1 MHSSD
6 SGGIGSVTEGAA
18 AKRADRWIFF
28 CFLILLVWAPIPLGS
43 KIAWAS
49 SLLDTGLYALAMA
62 WLALYALNLAQV
74 PHAFRRAWPALA
86 LFGGWLLLLCVQ
98 VLPLPEAA
106 IALLS
111 HGSMEAGREAQPWM
125 RSHGPAAVISV
136 DPEASWEFLSRSLA
150 YAAAFGLTLVL
161 AHSRDRLQTLALVL
175 VGSGVF
181 QATLGSFLHL
191 AGARYELFNTL
202 LDHSTSAMGTFAN
215 RDHFAGYMEMTL
227 AVGIG
232 MMIATLRGGGPRTW
246 RQALRDWTSWLLS
259 PRVLLRL
266 MLVVMVIALV
276 MTRSRMGNS
285 AFFVS
290 MLVAGAIGLA
300 LSRHATRS
308 TVILL
313 VSLVVIDIFVV
324 GAWFGVEK
332 VIHRLEQTS
341 LTRSDKAR
349 DQASGKGQEQSV
361 EERAEPG
368 LMALKALKEFPFVG
382 SGGGTFY
389 VVFPKYRE
397 QEIDGWYDHGHNDYV
412 QFATE
417 TGVLGVGLVGLLVLA
432 TFLVALKTQYQRR
445 DPLARGVAF
454 GVTMGIIAL
463 MIHSWVDFNLQ
474 RPANALSFV
483 VLLAM
488 GWAAQTVGRHGQE

>member
-1 MHSSD
+1 MEHA
-6 SGGIGSVTEGAA
+6 EP
-18 AKRADRWIFF
+18 KHADRWIFV
-28 CFLILLVWAPIPLGS
+28 CFLVLLVWAPLPPGT
-43 KIAWAS
+43 KRQWAS
-49 SLLDTGLYALAMA
+49 SILETGLFALGMA
-62 WLALYALNLAQV
+62 WLALYALNVVRV
-74 PHAFRRAWPALA
+74 PHTFRRAWPALV
-86 LFGGWLLLLCVQ
+86 LFGGWLLVLCAQ
-98 VLPLPEAA
+98 ILPLPEAV
-106 IALLS
+106 IAALS
-111 HGSMEAGREAQPWM
+111 QGSVEASREAQAGAGI
-125 RSHGPAAVISV
+125 RSYGPAAVISV
-136 DPEASWEFLSRSLA
+136 DPEASWAFLFRSLA

-161 AHSRDRLQTLALVL
+161 ANSRDRLRTLAFVL
-175 VGSGVF
+175 IGSGVF
-181 QATLGSFLHL
+181 QATLGSFFHL
-191 AGARYELFNTL
+191 AGVRYELFNTVI
-202 LDHSTSAMGTFAN
+202 DHSGSAMGTLQN
-215 RDHFAGYMEMTL
+215 RDHFAGYLEMTL

-246 RQALRDWTSWLLS
+246 RQMLRDWASWLLS

-276 MTRSRMGNS
+276 MTRSRGGNT

-341 LTRSDKAR
+341 LTRSDKAT
-349 DQASGKGQEQSV
+349 DTASGRGQEQSV
-361 EERAEPG
+361 EERVEPG
-368 LMALKALKEFPFVG
+368 LMALKALKDFPVLG

-389 VVFPKYRE
+389 VVFSKYRE
-397 QEIDGWYDHGHNDYV
+397 QEVEGYYAHAHNDYV

-417 TGVLGVGLVGLLVLA
+417 TGVLGVGLVGLLVLS
-432 TFLVALKTQYQRR
+432 TFLVALKAQYERR
-445 DPLARGVAF
+445 DALARGVAF

-474 RPANALSFV
+474 RQANALTFV

-488 GWAAQTVGRHGQE
+488 GWVAHSVERAERE

>member
-1 MHSSD
+1 M
-6 SGGIGSVTEGAA
+6 EYPE
-18 AKRADRWIFF
+18 AKRADRWIFV
-28 CFLILLVWAPIPLGS
+28 CFLALLVWAPIPLSS
-43 KIAWAS
+43 KRQWAS
-49 SLLDTGLYALAMA
+49 SILEAGLFGLGVA
-62 WLALYALNLAQV
+62 WLVLYALNLASL
-74 PHAFRRAWPALA
+74 PRTFRRAWPALV
-86 LFGGWLLLLCVQ
+86 LFGLWLLVLCVQ
-98 VLPLPEAA
+98 VLPLPEAV
-106 IALLS
+106 IAAVS
-111 HGSMEAGREAQPWM
+111 HGSLEAGASRETQPWM
-125 RSHGPAAVISV
+125 KSHGLTAVISV

-161 AHSRDRLQTLALVL
+161 ARSRDRLRVLAFVL
-175 VGSGVF
+175 IGSGVF
-181 QATLGSFLHL
+181 QATLGSFFHL
-191 AGARYELFNTL
+191 AGVRYELFNTV
-202 LDHSTSAMGTFAN
+202 LDHSGSAMGTFVN

-246 RQALRDWTSWLLS
+246 RQMLRDWVSWLVS

-290 MLVAGAIGLA
+290 MLAAGAIGLV
-300 LSRHATRS
+300 LWRHATRS

-313 VSLVVIDIFVV
+313 ASLVVIDIFVV

-341 LTRSDKAR
+341 LTRSDR
-349 DQASGKGQEQSV
+349 DNDRKSGKGEEGSV
-361 EERAEPG
+361 EERVEPG

-397 QEIDGWYDHGHNDYV
+397 QEIDGYYDHAHNDYV

-417 TGVLGVGLVGLLVLA
+417 TGVVGVSLVGLLVLT
-432 TFLVALKTQYQRR
+432 TFLVALRTMYERR

-454 GVTMGIIAL
+454 GVAMGIIAL

-474 RPANALSFV
+474 IPANALTFV

-488 GWAAQTVGRHGQE
+488 GWAAQTVERVERVGMVERV

>member
-1 MHSSD
+1 MEH
-6 SGGIGSVTEGAA
+6 VE
-18 AKRADRWIFF
+18 AKHADRWIFA
-28 CFLILLVWAPIPLGS
+28 CFLVLLVWAPIPLSS
-43 KIAWAS
+43 KRQWAS
-49 SLLDTGLYALAMA
+49 SILETGLFGLGMA
-62 WLALYALNLAQV
+62 WLALYALNLARL
-74 PHAFRRAWPALA
+74 PRTFRRAWPALV
-86 LFGGWLLLLCVQ
+86 LFGLWLLVLCVQ
-98 VLPLPEAA
+98 VLPLPEAV
-106 IALLS
+106 IAALS
-111 HGSMEAGREAQPWM
+111 RGSVEAGAGREAAQPWIGF
-125 RSHGPAAVISV
+125 RGPAAVISV

-161 AHSRDRLQTLALVL
+161 ARSRNRLRALAFVL
-175 VGSGVF
+175 IGSGVF
-181 QATLGSFLHL
+181 QATLGGFFHL
-191 AGARYELFNTL
+191 AGVRYELFDTV
-202 LDHSTSAMGTFAN
+202 LDHSGSAMGTFVN

-246 RQALRDWTSWLLS
+246 RQMLRDWVSWLVS

-290 MLVAGAIGLA
+290 MLIAGAIGLVLA
-300 LSRHATRS
+300 RHATRS

-313 VSLVVIDIFVV
+313 ASLVVIDIFVV

-332 VIHRLEQTS
+332 VMHRLEQTS
-341 LTRSDKAR
+341 LTRSGKASH
-349 DQASGKGQEQSV
+349 QAGGNGAEQSV
-361 EERAEPG
+361 EERVEPG

-397 QEIDGWYDHGHNDYV
+397 QEIDGYYDHAHNDYV
-412 QFATE
+412 QFTTE
-417 TGVLGVGLVGLLVLA
+417 TGVVGVSLVGLLVLS
-432 TFLVALKTQYQRR
+432 TLLVALRTQYERR

-463 MIHSWVDFNLQ
+463 LIHSWVDFNLQ
-474 RPANALSFV
+474 IPANALTFV

-488 GWAAQTVGRHGQE
+488 GWVAQTVERVERVETVETVDRE

>member
-1 MHSSD
+1 MEHA
-6 SGGIGSVTEGAA
+6 E
-18 AKRADRWIFF
+18 AKHADRWIFV
-28 CFLILLVWAPIPLGS
+28 CFLVLLVWAPLPLSS
-43 KIAWAS
+43 KLQWAS
-49 SLLDTGLYALAMA
+49 SILETCLFALGMA
-62 WLALYALNLAQV
+62 WLALYALNLARV
-74 PHAFRRAWPALA
+74 PRPFRRAWPALV
-86 LFGGWLLLLCVQ
+86 LFGGWLLVLCAQ
-98 VLPLPEAA
+98 VLPLPEAV
-106 IALLS
+106 IAALS
-111 HGSMEAGREAQPWM
+111 HGSVEASREAQTGI
-125 RSHGPAAVISV
+125 RSYGPAAVISV
-136 DPEASWEFLSRSLA
+136 DPEASWEFLFRSLA

-161 AHSRDRLQTLALVL
+161 ANRRDRLQTLAFVL
-175 VGSGVF
+175 IGSGVF
-181 QATLGSFLHL
+181 QATLGSFFHL
-191 AGARYELFNTL
+191 AGVKYELFNTA
-202 LDHSTSAMGTFAN
+202 LDHSSSAIGTFVN
-215 RDHFAGYMEMTL
+215 YDHFAGYLEMTL

-246 RQALRDWTSWLLS
+246 RQMLRDWASWLLS

-290 MLVAGAIGLA
+290 MLVAGVIGLA

-313 VSLVVIDIFVV
+313 VSLIVIDIFVV

-341 LTRSDKAR
+341 LTRSDRAIE
-349 DQASGKGQEQSV
+349 QASGRGQEGSV
-361 EERAEPG
+361 EERVEPG
-368 LMALKALKEFPFVG
+368 LMALKALKEFPILG

-389 VVFPKYRE
+389 VVFPRYRE
-397 QEIDGWYDHGHNDYV
+397 QEIDGYYDHAHNDYV

-417 TGVLGVGLVGLLVLA
+417 TGVLGLGLVGLLVLS
-432 TFLVALKTQYQRR
+432 TFLVALKTQYERR
-445 DPLARGVAF
+445 DALARGVAF

-474 RPANALSFV
+474 RPANALTFV

-488 GWAAQTVGRHGQE
+488 GWAAWSVERRERE

>member
-1 MHSSD
+1 MQHA
-6 SGGIGSVTEGAA
+6 E
-18 AKRADRWIFF
+18 AKHADRWIFV
-28 CFLILLVWAPIPLGS
+28 CFLVLLVWAPIPLGS
-43 KIAWAS
+43 KRQWAS
-49 SLLDTGLYALAMA
+49 SILEAGLFGLGVA
-62 WLALYALNLAQV
+62 WLALYALNLARV
-74 PHAFRRAWPALA
+74 PRTFRRAWPALV
-86 LFGGWLLLLCVQ
+86 LFGLWLLVLCVQ
-98 VLPLPEAA
+98 VLPLPEAVIDA
-106 IALLS
+106 LS
-111 HGSMEAGREAQPWM
+111 HGWVEAGREAQPWI
-125 RSHGPAAVISV
+125 RFHGPAAVISV

-161 AHSRDRLQTLALVL
+161 VRSRDRLRTLAFVL
-175 VGSGVF
+175 IGSGVF
-181 QATLGSFLHL
+181 QATLGSFFHL
-191 AGARYELFNTL
+191 AGVRYELFNTV
-202 LDHSTSAMGTFAN
+202 LDHSGSAMGTFVN

-246 RQALRDWTSWLLS
+246 RQMLRDWVSWLVS

-285 AFFVS
+285 AFFMS
-290 MLVAGAIGLA
+290 MLVAGAIGLV
-300 LSRHATRS
+300 LGRHATRS

-313 VSLVVIDIFVV
+313 ASLVVIDIFVV

-332 VIHRLEQTS
+332 VMHRLEQTS
-341 LTRSDKAR
+341 LTRSDKASNK
-349 DQASGKGQEQSV
+349 ASGTGQEQSV
-361 EERAEPG
+361 EERVEPG

-389 VVFPKYRE
+389 VVFPKYRG
-397 QEIDGWYDHGHNDYV
+397 QEIDGYYDHAHNDYV

-417 TGVLGVGLVGLLVLA
+417 TGVVGVSLVGLLVLS
-432 TFLVALKTQYQRR
+432 TLLVALRTQYERR

-463 MIHSWVDFNLQ
+463 LIHSWVDFNLQ
-474 RPANALSFV
+474 IPANALTFV

-488 GWAAQTVGRHGQE
+488 GWVAQTVDRVTPSGSG

>member
-1 MHSSD
+1 MEHA
-6 SGGIGSVTEGAA
+6 E
-18 AKRADRWIFF
+18 AKRADRWIFA
-28 CFLILLVWAPIPLGS
+28 CFLVLLVWAPIPLGG
-43 KIAWAS
+43 KRQWAS
-49 SLLDTGLYALAMA
+49 SILETGLFALGMA
-62 WLALYALNLAQV
+62 WLALYALNLARV
-74 PHAFRRAWPALA
+74 PRTARRAWPALV
-86 LFGGWLLLLCVQ
+86 LFGGWLLVLCAQ
-98 VLPLPEAA
+98 VLPLPEAV

-111 HGSMEAGREAQPWM
+111 QGSLEAGAGREALPWM
-125 RSHGPAAVISV
+125 QSHGAAAVISV
-136 DPEASWEFLSRSLA
+136 DPDASRAFLSRSLA
-150 YAAAFGLTLVL
+150 YAGAFGLTLVL
-161 AHSRDRLQTLALVL
+161 ARTRNRLRTLAFVL
-175 VGSGVF
+175 IGSGVF

-191 AGARYELFNTL
+191 ARARYELFNTVM
-202 LDHSTSAMGTFAN
+202 DHSASAIGTFASY
-215 RDHFAGYMEMTL
+215 DHFAGYLEMTL

-246 RQALRDWTSWLLS
+246 RQTLRDWASWLLS
-259 PRVLLRL
+259 PRVLLRA

-276 MTRSRMGNS
+276 MTRSRGGNS

-290 MLVAGAIGLA
+290 MLAAGVIGLA

-313 VSLVVIDIFVV
+313 ASLVVIDIFVV

-341 LTRSDKAR
+341 LTRSDRAIDKAI
-349 DQASGKGQEQSV
+349 GKGQEQSV
-361 EERAEPG
+361 EERVEPG
-368 LMALKALKEFPFVG
+368 LMALKALKEFPILG

-389 VVFPKYRE
+389 VVFPRYRE
-397 QEIDGWYDHGHNDYV
+397 REIDGYYDHAHNDYV

-417 TGVLGVGLVGLLVLA
+417 TGVLGLGLVGALVLS
-432 TFLVALKTQYQRR
+432 TFLVALRTQYERR
-445 DPLARGVAF
+445 DALARGVAF

-474 RPANALSFV
+474 RPANALTFV

-488 GWAAQTVGRHGQE
+488 GWAAWSVERTERAESVDAE

>member
-1 MHSSD
+1 MQHA
-6 SGGIGSVTEGAA
+6 E
-18 AKRADRWIFF
+18 AKHADRWIFV
-28 CFLILLVWAPIPLGS
+28 CFLVLLVWAPIPLSS
-43 KIAWAS
+43 KRQWAS
-49 SLLDTGLYALAMA
+49 SILEAGLFGLGVA
-62 WLALYALNLAQV
+62 WLALYALNLARV
-74 PHAFRRAWPALA
+74 PRTFRRAWPALV
-86 LFGGWLLLLCVQ
+86 LFGLWLLVLCVQ
-98 VLPLPEAA
+98 VLPLPEAV
-106 IALLS
+106 IAALS
-111 HGSMEAGREAQPWM
+111 HGSVEAGAGREAAQPWIGF
-125 RSHGPAAVISV
+125 HGPAAVISV

-161 AHSRDRLQTLALVL
+161 ARSRDRLRALAFVL
-175 VGSGVF
+175 IGSGVF
-181 QATLGSFLHL
+181 QATLGSFFHL
-191 AGARYELFNTL
+191 AGVRYELFNTV
-202 LDHSTSAMGTFAN
+202 LDHSGSAMGTFVN

-246 RQALRDWTSWLLS
+246 RQMLRDWVSWLVS

-290 MLVAGAIGLA
+290 MLIAGAIGLV
-300 LSRHATRS
+300 LWRHATRS

-313 VSLVVIDIFVV
+313 ASLVVIDIFVV

-332 VIHRLEQTS
+332 VMHRLEQTS
-341 LTRSDKAR
+341 LTRSDKAS
-349 DQASGKGQEQSV
+349 DKASGTGHEQSV
-361 EERAEPG
+361 EERVEPG

-397 QEIDGWYDHGHNDYV
+397 QEIDGYYDHAHNDYV

-417 TGVLGVGLVGLLVLA
+417 TGVVGVSLVGLLVLS
-432 TFLVALKTQYQRR
+432 TLLVALRTQYERR
-445 DPLARGVAF
+445 DPLVRGVAF

-463 MIHSWVDFNLQ
+463 LIHSWVDFNLQ
-474 RPANALSFV
+474 IPANALTFV

-488 GWAAQTVGRHGQE
+488 GWVAQTVERVERVERMTSEGSG

>member
-1 MHSSD
+1 MEHA
-6 SGGIGSVTEGAA
+6 E
-18 AKRADRWIFF
+18 AKHADRWIFA
-28 CFLILLVWAPIPLGS
+28 CFLVLLVWAPLPLSS
-43 KIAWAS
+43 KGQWAS
-49 SLLDTGLYALAMA
+49 SILEVGLFSLGVA
-62 WLALYALNLAQV
+62 WLALYALNLARL
-74 PHAFRRAWPALA
+74 PRPFRRAWPALV
-86 LFGGWLLLLCVQ
+86 LFGCWLLVLCVQ
-98 VLPLPEAA
+98 VLPLPEGL

-111 HGSMEAGREAQPWM
+111 QGSAEAGGEAQPWM

-136 DPEASWEFLSRSLA
+136 DPDVSWAFISRSLA

-161 AHSRDRLQTLALVL
+161 ANCRDRLQTLAFVL
-175 VGSGVF
+175 IGSGVF
-181 QATLGSFLHL
+181 QATLGSFFHL
-191 AGARYELFNTL
+191 AGMKYELFNTG
-202 LDHSTSAMGTFAN
+202 LDHSGAAMGTFVN
-215 RDHFAGYMEMTL
+215 RDHFAGYLEMTL

-246 RQALRDWTSWLLS
+246 RQMLRDWVSWLVS

-266 MLVVMVIALV
+266 MLVVMVIAMV

-290 MLVAGAIGLA
+290 MLVAGVIGLA

-341 LTRSDKAR
+341 LTRSDKASAT
-349 DQASGKGQEQSV
+349 ASGKGQEQSV
-361 EERAEPG
+361 EERVEPG
-368 LMALKALKEFPFVG
+368 LMALKVLKQFPILG

-397 QEIDGWYDHGHNDYV
+397 QEVDGYYDHAHNDYV

-417 TGVLGVGLVGLLVLA
+417 TGILGVGLVGLLVLS
-432 TFLVALKTQYQRR
+432 TFLVALKTQYERR
-445 DPLARGVAF
+445 DPLSRGVAF

-474 RPANALSFV
+474 RPANALTFV

-488 GWAAQTVGRHGQE
+488 GWVAWSVERQEREDA

>member
-1 MHSSD
+1 MEHA
-6 SGGIGSVTEGAA
+6 E
-18 AKRADRWIFF
+18 AKHADRWIFV
-28 CFLILLVWAPIPLGS
+28 CFLALLVWVPIPLSS
-43 KIAWAS
+43 KRQWAS
-49 SLLDTGLYALAMA
+49 GILETGLFALGIA
-62 WLALYALNLAQV
+62 WLALYALNLARV
-74 PHAFRRAWPALA
+74 PHTFRRAWPALA
-86 LFGGWLLLLCVQ
+86 LFGGWLLVLCAQ
-98 VLPLPEAA
+98 VLPLPEAV
-106 IALLS
+106 IAALS
-111 HGSMEAGREAQPWM
+111 HGSTEASREAQTGI
-125 RSHGPAAVISV
+125 RSYGPAAVISV
-136 DPEASWEFLSRSLA
+136 DPEASWAFLSRSLA

-161 AHSRDRLQTLALVL
+161 ARSTDRLQTLAFVL
-175 VGSGVF
+175 IGSGVF

-191 AGARYELFNTL
+191 AGARYELFNTV
-202 LDHSTSAMGTFAN
+202 LDHSGSAMGTFVN

-246 RQALRDWTSWLLS
+246 RQMLRDWASWLLS

-290 MLVAGAIGLA
+290 MLIAGAIGLA
-300 LSRHATRS
+300 LWRHATRS

-313 VSLVVIDIFVV
+313 ASLVVIDIFVV
-324 GAWFGVEK
+324 GTWFGVEK

-341 LTRSDKAR
+341 LTRADRDSDKKR
-349 DQASGKGQEQSV
+349 GKGEEGSV
-361 EERAEPG
+361 EERVEPG
-368 LMALKALKEFPFVG
+368 LMALNALKEFPILG

-397 QEIDGWYDHGHNDYV
+397 REIDGYYDHAHNDYI

-417 TGVLGVGLVGLLVLA
+417 TGVLGVGLIGLLVLS
-432 TFLVALKTQYQRR
+432 TFLVALKTQYERR
-445 DPLARGVAF
+445 DPLARGMAF
-454 GVTMGIIAL
+454 GVTMAIIAL

-474 RPANALSFV
+474 RPANALTFV

-488 GWAAQTVGRHGQE
+488 GWAAHSVERADRRGEAKAD

>member
-1 MHSSD
+1 MEHA
-6 SGGIGSVTEGAA
+6 E
-18 AKRADRWIFF
+18 AKHADRWIFV
-28 CFLILLVWAPIPLGS
+28 CFLVLLVWAPLPLSS
-43 KIAWAS
+43 KRQWAS
-49 SLLDTGLYALAMA
+49 SIFEIGLFALAMA
-62 WLALYALNLAQV
+62 WLALYALNLARV
-74 PHAFRRAWPALA
+74 PHAARRAWPALA
-86 LFGGWLLLLCVQ
+86 LLGGWLLVLCAQ
-98 VLPLPEAA
+98 VLPLPEAG
-106 IALLS
+106 IAVLS
-111 HGSMEAGREAQPWM
+111 HSSTEASQTAQAGM
-125 RSHGPAAVISV
+125 QSHRPAAVISV

-161 AHSRDRLQTLALVL
+161 ANRRDRLQVMALVL
-175 VGSGVF
+175 IGSGVI

-191 AGARYELFNTL
+191 AGAHYELFNTV
-202 LDHSTSAMGTFAN
+202 LDHSGAAMGTFVN

-246 RQALRDWTSWLLS
+246 RQMLRDWASWLLS

-290 MLVAGAIGLA
+290 MLIAGAIGLA
-300 LSRHATRS
+300 LRRHATRS

-313 VSLVVIDIFVV
+313 ASLVVIDIFVV
-324 GAWFGVEK
+324 GTWFGVEK

-341 LTRSDKAR
+341 LTRSDKSSA
-349 DQASGKGQEQSV
+349 QASGKPGGKDQEQSV
-361 EERAEPG
+361 EERVEPG
-368 LMALKALKEFPFVG
+368 LMALKALKEFPLVG

-397 QEIDGWYDHGHNDYV
+397 QEIDGYYDHAHNDYV

-417 TGVLGVGLVGLLVLA
+417 TGVLGVSLAGLLVLS
-432 TFLVALKTQYQRR
+432 TLLVALKTQYRRR

-454 GVTMGIIAL
+454 GVTMGIVAL
-463 MIHSWVDFNLQ
+463 LIHSWVDFNLQ
-474 RPANALSFV
+474 VPANAFTFV

-488 GWAAQTVGRHGQE
+488 GWVAQSVERVERE